1 MNKELVLLEKVYKPD
16 EVEDCL
22 YLEWI
27 SNGYFHADENSDK
40 ESYSIVIPPPNV
52 TGRDC

>member
-1 MNKELVLLEKVYKPD
+1 MNKNSTILEKVYKPD
-16 EVEDCL
+16 EIEDRL

-40 ESYSIVIPPPNV
+40 KAYSIVIV
-52 TGRDC
+52 